1 MAETQNGAPAQ
12 AGSSTTTAS
21 SGPSKVQLKTVSA
34 DGNGNLSGADFM
46 SAFVSKDEPEVEEE
60 ELDEDTEE
68 PEYEVLKD
76 GEEPEDLSEEE
87 GKKTGQEEV
96 EETSEPEEL
105 GKTELEVSGKPIIMK
120 LKDGKEVKFPA
131 DAKILHKV
139 DGKIQEIDL
148 KTALNR
154 EAGELS
160 IEQRMTKLAH
170 YEHNLKLET
179 EKVVK
184 QKDAEL
190 EESRSLLRDVAVL
203 SQSDNPTE
211 AIVKI
216 AEKGGVPPGK
226 VYKKLFLAGLE
237 HARKFQ
243 EAGGTMA
250 DIEAYFNKMD
260 QEYLENQL
268 KSRDEKESKAKWLSE
283 AQARRDKLLA
293 ERGIE
298 RTEFEAVAQAMFD
311 AGDLEGVP
319 TDDVIETVADRV
331 QSQRHESLITEAL
344 KGLPSITSDTKLM
357 TEIRKL
363 TNAQDWSSEEIRQLA
378 VEFKKDSLGNLTP
391 QRGVTAKPAAQNVA
405 RNQGKGGQ
413 KLVSSSRD
421 FRSAFRQR

>member
-12 AGSSTTTAS
+12 ADSSTTTAS

-34 DGNGNLSGADFM
+34 DGNGNLSGSDFM
-46 SAFVSKDEPEVEEE
+46 SAFIQKEEPVEEE
-60 ELDEDTEE
+60 VEDEVEE
-68 PEYEVLKD
+68 PEYEVLAE
-76 GEEPEDLSEEE
+76 GEEPDLSEEA
-87 GKKTGQEEV
+87 GKKTGQEEPDADK
-96 EETSEPEEL
+96 EPEEI

-139 DGKIQEIDL
+139 DGKSQEIDL

-179 EKVVK
+179 EKIVK

-260 QEYLENQL
+260 QEYLEKQL

-283 AQARRDKLLA
+283 AQARRDQLLT

-298 RTEFEAVAQAMFD
+298 RSEFEATAQAMFD
-311 AGDLEGVP
+311 AGELEGVP
-319 TDDVIETVADRV
+319 TDDVIYTVADRV
-331 QSQRHESLITEAL
+331 ESQRHEALISEAL
-344 KGLPSITSDTKLM
+344 KGLPSITGDTKLM
-357 TEIRKL
+357 AEIRKL